1 MVAQR
6 PEDRGEIQTTQAH
19 SCPQWLHGIALAK
32 RLQKHASQ
40 GDPGAV
46 DAIAPRIRHPNSSVR
61 LAAVHA
67 LRHVANKLDSCVL
80 EDLLGQNI
88 ASSGFGLD
96 DVSCEVRVAAA
107 EAVGEIAEDSAHRRS
122 CQKLLQL
129 FEDEDWHVRSAAQKA
144 LVKVSHKDAECHWIK
159 NELIS
164 LLHGQKWSAKVL
176 AAEGLGHLAR
186 RGDEEV
192 VHSLVQASANQ
203 DWAVR
208 KASAWALGKTAPV
221 GDSDS
226 LQAVVTLVGSQPWHQ
241 AQTSSCPSPE
251 SPP

>member
-1 MVAQR
+1 MLVRALLPQ
-6 PEDRGEIQTTQAH
+6 GLTT
-19 SCPQWLHGIALAK
+19 G
-32 RLQKHASQ
+32 
-40 GDPGAV
+40 
-46 DAIAPRIRHPNSSVR
+46 
-61 LAAVHA
+61 
-67 LRHVANKLDSCVL
+67 L
-80 EDLLGQNI
+80 EQ
-88 ASSGFGLD
+88 
-96 DVSCEVRVAAA
+96 
-107 EAVGEIAEDSAHRRS
+107 
-122 CQKLLQL
+122 
-129 FEDEDWHVRSAAQKA
+129 
-144 LVKVSHKDAECHWIK
+144 
-159 NELIS
+159 
-164 LLHGQKWSAKVL
+164 VL